1 MIQTFFR
8 NQQVDV
14 IGTLCVKTEYCEIG
28 LVIASMAELILSI
41 VLSCIGKHFFSPIIF
56 AIITMVVGFIGF
68 AFAVKRR
75 VKATPVFVICFVLV
89 SLAMT
94 VANIYELVYISN
106 KDPNGGF
113 IVLLVFVF
121 AVWLLKYVFIT
132 LICMYNIKLYKFA
145 SKRSKVVVDPTDE
158 DPEATGGYVPAAY
171 VPPQEMES
179 QKENENDEKEEEG
192 AGDVPQDV
200 QSGDSAIIL

>member
-1 MIQTFFR
+1 
-8 NQQVDV
+8 
-14 IGTLCVKTEYCEIG
+14 
-28 LVIASMAELILSI
+28 
-41 VLSCIGKHFFSPIIF
+41 
-56 AIITMVVGFIGF
+56 
-68 AFAVKRR
+68 
-75 VKATPVFVICFVLV
+75 
-89 SLAMT
+89 
-94 VANIYELVYISN
+94 
-106 KDPNGGF
+106 
-113 IVLLVFVF
+113 
-121 AVWLLKYVFIT
+121 
-132 LICMYNIKLYKFA
+132 MYNIKLYKFA